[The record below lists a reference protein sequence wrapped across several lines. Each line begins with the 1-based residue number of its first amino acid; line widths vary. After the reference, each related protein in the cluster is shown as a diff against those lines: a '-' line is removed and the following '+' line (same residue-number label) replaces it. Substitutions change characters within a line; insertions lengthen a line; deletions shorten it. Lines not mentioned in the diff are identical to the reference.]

1 MGFQTMEIK
10 VTKGPALSDSTW
22 KELGG
27 FVRDKLQ
34 TDYHV
39 QILSVTV
46 DFGAADN
53 DSKGKHAGNG
63 KHRILKL
70 V

>member
-1 MGFQTMEIK
+1 MEIK
-10 VTKGPALSDSTW
+10 VTKGPALKESTW

-34 TDYHV
+34 ADYHV
-39 QILSVTV
+39 HILRATV
-46 DFGAADN
+46 DFGAAD
-53 DSKGKHAGNG
+53 DSQGKRAGNG

>member
-1 MGFQTMEIK
+1 MTR
-10 VTKGPALSDSTW
+10 GPALKESTW

-34 TDYHV
+34 ADYHV
-39 QILSVTV
+39 HILIATV
-46 DFGAADN
+46 DFGAAD
-53 DSKGKHAGNG
+53 DPMSKNAGNG